1 MKRLRQK
8 IFPMKKNSQNLY
20 LTALLT
26 LSFMGCTNQANERKD
41 YPITPVP
48 FTQVQLHDNFWLPRI
63 LKNTEV
69 TIPIAFQQSEET
81 GRIKNF
87 EIAGGLKEGS
97 FCSKYAFDDSDVFKI
112 IEGASY
118 SLMIKPDPEL
128 EAYLDSLIYK
138 ISLAQEDDGYLY
150 TNRTIMGD
158 SALEMA
164 GKSRWVNE
172 SEHSHE
178 LYNAGHLYEA
188 AVAHFQATGKKTL
201 LDVAI
206 KNANLIDKE
215 FGWGK
220 IEKYPG
226 HQEIEIGL
234 VKLYRATGEKKYLD
248 LAKFFL
254 DVRGP
259 GGWEY
264 NQAHLKVIDQKEPV
278 GHAVRAMY
286 MFSGMADVAALTGDT
301 AYLHAIDR
309 IWENVVNKKMYIT
322 GGIGQTGGNEGFGPD
337 YDIPNMSAYCETCA
351 SIAEV
356 FLNHRLFLL
365 HGDSKYIDIMER
377 VMYNAL
383 LSGVSLTGDL
393 FFYDNPLESA
403 GQHARQAW
411 FGCACCPSNIS
422 RFLPSVPGYVY
433 AHEGDDIYVNLF
445 IESEASFETPKGK
458 FTLTQK
464 GNYPWEEEC
473 VIHVYPEYARNRTIY
488 IRIPG
493 WARNEAVPG
502 DLYRFEDRFDKSVEI
517 RINGEE
523 IKYEIER
530 GYALLDRKWQHG
542 DSIEISLPLPVR
554 KVIANEK
561 VAEDRNKFILQRGP
575 LVYCAEGI
583 DQEENSVLHIFADK
597 NQEFKTGIADFGG
610 EITNI
615 EFSSTNVRRILDGSL
630 KADNQ
635 SRVIK
640 AIPYCYWANRGPGE
654 MMTWIPCEKEAA
666 NLLPAPTIANLSKKS
681 SSGAKEDLNLISD
694 QYDPKNSND
703 HSRGYI
709 HWWPQKDTTV
719 WVQYDFQKPETASEC
734 SVYWFDDGPD
744 GGCRIPEGWRI
755 LYRQGSHWEAV
766 NPMADYKT
774 TKDGWDKI
782 NFKPLKTS
790 GLRLEIQLQKEYS
803 SGVHEWV
810 VK

>member
-1 MKRLRQK
+1 MQK
-8 IFPMKKNSQNLY
+8 ITIITTLAFILLVFNSCKNSI
-20 LTALLT
+20 
-26 LSFMGCTNQANERKD
+26 NQPLD

-48 FTQVQLHDNFWLPRI
+48 FTNVQLHDNFWLPRI
-63 LKNTEV
+63 LTNTEV

-87 EIAGGLKEGS
+87 EIAGGLKKGG

-118 SLMIKPDPEL
+118 SLMIKPDPEM
-128 EAYLDSLIYK
+128 ETYLDSLIFK

-158 SALEMA
+158 SAMEMA

-188 AVAHFQATGKKTL
+188 AVAHFQATGKRTL
-201 LDVAI
+201 LDIAI

-234 VKLYRATGEKKYLD
+234 VKLYRVTGEKKYLD

-264 NQAHLKVIDQKEPV
+264 NQAHLKVIDQREPV

-286 MFSGMADVAALTGDT
+286 MFSGMADMAALTGDT

-309 IWENVVNKKMYIT
+309 IWKNVVTKKMYIT

-337 YDIPNMSAYCETCA
+337 YDLPNMLAYCETCA

-365 HGDSKYIDIMER
+365 HGDSKYIDVMER
-377 VMYNAL
+377 VLYNAL
-383 LSGVSLTGDL
+383 LSGVSLSGDL
-393 FFYDNPLESA
+393 FFYDNPLESN
-403 GQHARQAW
+403 GQHERQKW

-422 RFLPSVPGYVY
+422 RFLPSFPGYIY
-433 AHEGDDIYVNLF
+433 AHRDNDIYVNLF
-445 IESEASFETPKGK
+445 TESETSFETTKGK
-458 FTLTQK
+458 ITITQK
-464 GNYPWEEEC
+464 TNYPIDGE
-473 VIHVYPEYARNRTIY
+473 VSIHVYPEYAGERKIF
-488 IRIPG
+488 IRVPG
-493 WARNEAVPG
+493 WAGNEAVPG
-502 DLYRFEDRFDKSVEI
+502 DLYRFTDSFDEPVKIS
-517 RINGEE
+517 INGKE
-523 IKYEIER
+523 IGFEIEK
-530 GYALLDRKWQHG
+530 GYAVLDKKWQRS
-542 DSIEISLPLPVR
+542 DSINITLPMPVR

-561 VAEDRNKFILQRGP
+561 VAEDQNKFILQRGP
-575 LVYCAEGI
+575 VVYCAEDK
-583 DQEENSVLHIFADK
+583 DQEEKSVLHIFADVS
-597 NQEFKTGIADFGG
+597 QQFKTGPANDISQGLPV
-610 EITNI
+610 I
-615 EFSSTNVRRILDGSL
+615 EFTANDVQRNVDGSL
-630 KADNQ
+630 VMSGK
-635 SRVIK
+635 SREII
-640 AIPYCYWANRGPGE
+640 AIPYHLWANRGPGE
-654 MMTWIPCEKEAA
+654 MITWIPYKMETA
-666 NLLPAPTIANLSKKS
+666 NPYPAPTIAYLSKKS
-681 SSGAKEDLNLISD
+681 SSGAKEDLNFIAD
-694 QYDPKNSND
+694 QYEPKNSND

-709 HWWPQKDTTV
+709 HWWPEKDTTV
-719 WVQYDFQKPETASEC
+719 WVQYDFQKPETVSEC
-734 SVYWFDDGPD
+734 EVYWFDDRPD
-744 GGCRIPEGWRI
+744 GGCRIPAGWRI
-755 LYRQGSHWEAV
+755 LYRQG
-766 NPMADYKT
+766 ADWKPVKNLSDYTT
-774 TKDGWDKI
+774 TKDAYDKI
-782 NFKPLKTS
+782 KFEQVKTS
-790 GLRLEIQLQKEYS
+790 ALRLEVFLQKDFS
-803 SGVHEWV
+803 TGVHEWV

>member
-1 MKRLRQK
+1 MTTSSINYAATIVILVLLISCNTLQEKSK
-8 IFPMKKNSQNLY
+8 I
-20 LTALLT
+20 T
-26 LSFMGCTNQANERKD
+26 D
-41 YPITPVP
+41 YPISPVP
-48 FTQVQLHDNFWLPRI
+48 FTNVQLHDNFWLPRI
-63 LKNTEV
+63 LTNTEV

-87 EIAGGLKEGS
+87 EIAGGLKKGS
-97 FCSKYAFDDSDVFKI
+97 FCTKYAFDDSDVFKI

-118 SLMIKPDPEL
+118 SLMIKPDPEM

-164 GKSRWVNE
+164 GKSRWENE

-188 AVAHFQATGKKTL
+188 AVAYFQATGKRTL

-234 VKLYRATGEKKYLD
+234 VKLYRITGDKKYLD

-264 NQAHLKVIDQKEPV
+264 NQAHLKVVDQREPV

-337 YDIPNMSAYCETCA
+337 YDLPNMSAYCETCA

-356 FLNHRLFLL
+356 FLNYRLFLL
-365 HGDSKYIDIMER
+365 HGDAKYIDIMER
-377 VMYNAL
+377 VMYNAF
-383 LSGVSLTGDL
+383 LSGVSLSGDL
-393 FFYDNPLESA
+393 FFYDNPLESSC
-403 GQHARQAW
+403 QHERQKW

-433 AHEGDDIYVNLF
+433 AHKGDDVYVNLF
-445 IESEASFETPKGK
+445 TESETSFETTKGK
-458 FTLTQK
+458 ITLTQK
-464 GNYPWEEEC
+464 GNYPWDGEC
-473 VIHVYPEYARNRTIY
+473 VIHVFPQYAGKRTIY

-493 WARNEAVPG
+493 WVRNEVVPG
-502 DLYRFEDRFDKSVEI
+502 DLYQFADRNNEPVLI

-523 IKYEIER
+523 VKFEIEK
-530 GYALLDRKWQHG
+530 GYAILERRWQRG
-542 DSIEISLPLPVR
+542 DSINLSLPMPVR
-554 KVIANEK
+554 KVIANEQ
-561 VAEDRNKFILQRGP
+561 VAEDRSKYILQRGP
-575 LVYCAEGI
+575 LVYCAEGT
-583 DQEENSVLHIFADK
+583 DQAEKTVLHIVADK
-597 NQEFKTGIADFGG
+597 SQEFKTGSKDMLSTGIQ
-610 EITNI
+610 TI
-615 EFSSTNVRRILDGSL
+615 EFTATEVRRNLDGSL
-630 KADNQ
+630 KNDDQ
-635 SRVIK
+635 SRIIK
-640 AIPYCYWANRGPGE
+640 AIPYCLWANRGSGE
-654 MMTWIPCEKEAA
+654 MITWIPYELEAA
-666 NLLPAPTIANLSKKS
+666 NPFPAPTIAYLSKKS
-681 SSGAKEDLNLISD
+681 SSGAKEDLALIAD
-694 QYDPKNSND
+694 QYEPKNSND

-709 HWWPQKDTTV
+709 HWWPEKDTTV
-719 WVQYDFQKPETASEC
+719 WVQYDFQKSETVSKC

-744 GGCRIPEGWRI
+744 GGCRIPSRWRI
-755 LYRQGSHWEAV
+755 LYKEGSVWRPV
-766 NPMADYKT
+766 KNISPYT
-774 TKDGWDKI
+774 ITKDAYDKLGI
-782 NFKPLKTS
+782 EPVKTNT
-790 GLRLEIQLQKEYS
+790 LRLEVQLQKEFS
-803 SGVHEWV
+803 SGLHEWV

>member
-1 MKRLRQK
+1 MVNL
-8 IFPMKKNSQNLY
+8 KKLLIPVSILLV
-20 LTALLT
+20 LT
-26 LSFMGCTNQANERKD
+26 SCEYNKKQIVD
-41 YPITPVP
+41 YPITPIP
-48 FTQVQLHDNFWLPRI
+48 FTKVHLHDNFWLPRI

-87 EIAGGLKEGS
+87 EIAGGLKKGS

-158 SALEMA
+158 SALPMA
-164 GKSRWVNE
+164 GKKRWENE

-188 AVAHFQATGKKTL
+188 AVAHFQATGKRTL

-220 IEKYPG
+220 IGKYPG

-234 VKLYRATGEKKYLD
+234 VKLYRVTGEQKYLD

-264 NQAHLKVIDQKEPV
+264 NQAHLKVTDQADPV

-301 AYLHAIDR
+301 AYLKAIDH
-309 IWENVVNKKMYIT
+309 IWENVVTKKMYIT
-322 GGIGQTGGNEGFGPD
+322 GGIGQTGGNEGFGSE
-337 YDIPNMSAYCETCA
+337 YDLPNMSAYCETCA

-356 FLNHRLFLL
+356 LLNQRLFLL

-377 VMYNAL
+377 VLFNAL
-383 LSGVSLTGDL
+383 LSGVSLSGDL
-393 FFYDNPLESA
+393 FFYDNPLESN
-403 GQHARQAW
+403 GQHERQKW

-422 RFLPSVPGYVY
+422 RFLPSFPGYVY
-433 AHEGDDIYVNLF
+433 AHRDNDIYVNLF
-445 IESEASFETPKGK
+445 VESEASFETPAGK
-458 FTLTQK
+458 ITITQK
-464 GNYPWEEEC
+464 SNYPVSGEIS
-473 VIHVYPEYARNRTIY
+473 IHVTPENAGLRKIFV
-488 IRIPG
+488 RIPG

-502 DLYRFEDRFDKSVEI
+502 DLYRFVDTSVALARI

-523 IKYEIER
+523 INFDTQK
-530 GYALLDRKWQHG
+530 GFAVLNRKWERG
-542 DSIEISLPLPVR
+542 DSIEVSLPIPVR

-575 LVYCAEGI
+575 AVYCAEDK
-583 DQEENSVLHIFADK
+583 DQEEKSVLHFIADQT
-597 NQEFKTGIADFGG
+597 QEFKTGPVTDISRGLPVIGFTATD
-610 EITNI
+610 ILRNI
-615 EFSSTNVRRILDGSL
+615 DGSL
-630 KADNQ
+630 TIADK
-635 SRVIK
+635 SREII
-640 AIPYCYWANRGPGE
+640 AIPYHLWANRGPGE
-654 MMTWIPCEKEAA
+654 MIMWIPFVKEAA
-666 NLLPAPTIANLSKKS
+666 IPFPAPTIAYLSRKS

-703 HSRGYI
+703 HSGGYI

-719 WVQYDFQKPETASEC
+719 WIQYDFQKPETVSEC

-744 GGCRIPEGWRI
+744 GGCRIPAGWRV
-755 LYRQGSHWEAV
+755 LYKQGSDWKPVKELL
-766 NPMADYKT
+766 DYTT
-774 TKDGWDKI
+774 TKDTYDKVK
-782 NFKPLKTS
+782 FESVRTS
-790 GLRLEIQLQKEYS
+790 ALRLEVQLQKEFS
-803 SGVHEWV
+803 GGVHEWV

>member
-1 MKRLRQK
+1 MLN
-8 IFPMKKNSQNLY
+8 KNQMLIG
-20 LTALLT
+20 LIVFFL
-26 LSFMGCTNQANERKD
+26 FHGCSKNKQNQAD
-41 YPITPVP
+41 YPISPVP
-48 FTQVQLHDNFWLPRI
+48 FTNVQIHDNFWLPRI

-69 TIPIAFQQSEET
+69 TIPIAFRQSEET

-87 EIAGGLKEGS
+87 EIAGGLKNGS

-128 EAYLDSLIYK
+128 DAYLDSLIYK
-138 ISLAQEDDGYLY
+138 ISMAQEDDGYLY

-158 SALEMA
+158 SALPMA
-164 GKSRWVNE
+164 GKERWVNIQE
-172 SEHSHE
+172 GSHE
-178 LYNAGHLYEA
+178 LYNMGHLYEA
-188 AVAHFQATGKKTL
+188 AVAHFQATGKRTL
-201 LDVAI
+201 LDVAL
-206 KNANLIDKE
+206 KNADLINNT

-220 IEKYPG
+220 LEIYPG

-234 VKLYRATGEKKYLD
+234 VKLYRVTGEKKYLD

-301 AYLHAIDR
+301 AYLLAIDR
-309 IWENVVNKKMYIT
+309 IWENVVTKKMYIT

-337 YDIPNMSAYCETCA
+337 YDLPNMSAYCETCA

-393 FFYDNPLESA
+393 FFYDNPLESS
-403 GQHARQAW
+403 GQHERQAW

-422 RFLPSVPGYVY
+422 RFLPSVPGYIY

-445 IESEASFETPKGK
+445 IESETSFETPKGK

-464 GNYPWEEEC
+464 SNYPREGEST
-473 VIHVYPEYARNRTIY
+473 IHVHPEYAGKRTLY

-493 WARNEAVPG
+493 WAKNEVVSG
-502 DLYRFEDRFDKSVEI
+502 DLYRFEDSFVEPVKI
-517 RINGEE
+517 RVNGEE
-523 IKYEIER
+523 INYETEK
-530 GYALLDRKWQHG
+530 GYALLNRKWQRG
-542 DSIEISLPLPVR
+542 DSIEISLPMPVR

-561 VAEDRNKFILQRGP
+561 VAEDLNKFILQRGP

-597 NQEFKTGIADFGG
+597 NQEFKTGLTTDFGG

-615 EFSSTNVRRILDGSL
+615 EFSAMDVRRSLDGSV
-630 KADNQ
+630 KADDQ
-635 SRVIK
+635 SRIIK
-640 AIPYCYWANRGPGE
+640 AIPYCFWVNRGPGE
-654 MMTWIPCEKEAA
+654 MITWIPYEMEAA
-666 NLLPAPTIANLSKKS
+666 NPYPAPTISYLSKKS
-681 SSGAKEDLNLISD
+681 SSGAKESLDLISD
-694 QYDPKNSND
+694 QYIPKYSND

-709 HWWPQKDTTV
+709 HWWPEKDIVV
-719 WVQYDFQKPETASEC
+719 WVQYDFQKPETVSEC

-744 GGCRIPEGWRI
+744 GGCRIPESWKI
-755 LYRQGSHWEAV
+755 LYKQGSEWKPISQLDE
-766 NPMADYKT
+766 YKT
-774 TKDGWDKI
+774 TKDGWDNI
-782 NFKPLKTS
+782 SFKPLKTS
-790 GLRLEIQLQKEYS
+790 ALRLEIQLQKEYS
-803 SGVHEWV
+803 SGVHEWT

>member
-1 MKRLRQK
+1 
-8 IFPMKKNSQNLY
+8 
-20 LTALLT
+20 
-26 LSFMGCTNQANERKD
+26 
-41 YPITPVP
+41 
-48 FTQVQLHDNFWLPRI
+48 
-63 LKNTEV
+63 
-69 TIPIAFQQSEET
+69 
-81 GRIKNF
+81 
-87 EIAGGLKEGS
+87 
-97 FCSKYAFDDSDVFKI
+97 
-112 IEGASY
+112 
-118 SLMIKPDPEL
+118 MIKPDPEL

-188 AVAHFQATGKKTL
+188 AVAHFQATGKRTL

-206 KNANLIDKE
+206 KNANLIDRE

-234 VKLYRATGEKKYLD
+234 VKLYRVTGEKKYLD

-301 AYLHAIDR
+301 AYLKAIDR
-309 IWENVVNKKMYIT
+309 IWENVVTKKMYIT

-337 YDIPNMSAYCETCA
+337 YDLPNMSAYCETCA

-356 FLNHRLFLL
+356 LLNYRLFLL

-383 LSGVSLTGDL
+383 LSGVALSGDL

-403 GQHARQAW
+403 GQHERQAW

-433 AHEGDDIYVNLF
+433 AHKGDDVYINLF
-445 IESEASFETPKGK
+445 TESEASFETPKGK

-464 GNYPWEEEC
+464 SNYPWEGEN
-473 VIHVYPEYARNRTIY
+473 VIHVYPEYAGTRTIY

-502 DLYRFEDRFDKSVEI
+502 DLYRFEDHFDEPVVI

-523 IKYEIER
+523 IKYEMEK
-530 GYALLDRKWQHG
+530 GYALLDRKWQRG
-542 DSIEISLPLPVR
+542 DSIEISLPMPVR

-561 VAEDRNKFILQRGP
+561 VAENRNKFILQRGP
-575 LVYCAEGI
+575 LVYCAEGV

-597 NQEFKTGIADFGG
+597 NQEFKTGLTADFGG
-610 EITNI
+610 KITTV
-615 EFSSTNVRRILDGSL
+615 EFSATDVRRNLDGSL
-630 KADNQ
+630 NTDDQ
-635 SRVIK
+635 PRIMK
-640 AIPYCYWANRGPGE
+640 AIPYCFWANRGPGE
-654 MMTWIPCEKEAA
+654 MITWIPFLEEAA
-666 NLLPAPTIANLSKKS
+666 NPFPAPTIAYLSKKS
-681 SSGAKEDLNLISD
+681 SSGAKESLDLISD
-694 QYDPKNSND
+694 QYEPKNSND

-719 WVQYDFQKPETASEC
+719 WVQYDFQKPETVSEC
-734 SVYWFDDGPD
+734 EVYWFDDGPD
-744 GGCRIPEGWRI
+744 GGCRIPAGWKI
-755 LYRQGSHWEAV
+755 LYKQGSEWKSVKSHS
-766 NPMADYKT
+766 DYAT
-774 TKDGWDKI
+774 TKDSYNKI
-782 NFKPLKTS
+782 KFEQVKTS
-790 GLRLEIQLQKEYS
+790 ALRLEIQLQKDFS
-803 SGVHEWV
+803 TGVHEWII
-810 VK
+810 K

>member
-1 MKRLRQK
+1 MKLLVFRPTTL
-8 IFPMKKNSQNLY
+8 
-20 LTALLT
+20 ALLPV
-26 LSFMGCTNQANERKD
+26 LLNSCSQPGDRRPAKD
-41 YPITPVP
+41 YPISPVP
-48 FTQVQLHDNFWLPRI
+48 FTQVTLHDHFWLPRI

-87 EIAGGLKEGS
+87 EIAGGLKKGS

-128 EAYLDSLIYK
+128 EAYLDPLIYK

-158 SALEMA
+158 SALPMA
-164 GKSRWVNE
+164 GKNRWENE

-188 AVAHFQATGKKTL
+188 AVAHYQATGKQTL
-201 LDVAI
+201 LDVAV

-234 VKLYRATGEKKYLD
+234 VKLYRVTGEQKYLD

-264 NQAHLKVIDQKEPV
+264 NQAHLRVLDQSEPV

-301 AYLHAIDR
+301 AYLKAIDD
-309 IWENVVNKKMYIT
+309 IWENVVTKKMYVT

-337 YDIPNMSAYCETCA
+337 YDLPNLSAYCETCA

-356 FLNHRLFLL
+356 LLNHRLFLL
-365 HGDSKYIDIMER
+365 HGESKYIDIMER
-377 VMYNAL
+377 VLYNAL
-383 LSGVSLTGDL
+383 LSGVSLSGDL
-393 FFYDNPLESA
+393 FFYDNPLESD
-403 GQHARQAW
+403 GRHERQKW

-422 RFLPSVPGYVY
+422 RFLPSIPGYIY
-433 AHEGDDIYVNLF
+433 AHTDNDVYVNLF
-445 IESEASFETPKGK
+445 VESEASFQTPSGK
-458 FTLTQK
+458 FTVTQK
-464 GNYPWEEEC
+464 TAYPVGGE
-473 VIHVYPEYARNRTIY
+473 VTIHVYPEHADKRAIH
-488 IRIPG
+488 IRVPG

-502 DLYRFEDRFDKSVEI
+502 DLYRFADTYSEPMQIS
-517 RINGEE
+517 INGKETDVVPV
-523 IKYEIER
+523 K
-530 GYALLDRKWQHG
+530 GYAVLNRKWQQG
-542 DSIEISLPLPVR
+542 DSITITFPMPVR
-554 KVIANEK
+554 KVIANDK
-561 VAEDRNKFILQRGP
+561 VSEDRNKFILQRGP
-575 LVYCAEGI
+575 VVYCAEGT
-583 DQEENSVLHIFADK
+583 DQAENSILHILAGQ
-597 NQEFKTGIADFGG
+597 NQQFETLPAT
-610 EITNI
+610 EISQGLPLIGFTA
-615 EFSSTNVRRILDGSL
+615 TDVRRNTDDSL
-630 KADNQ
+630 SVAET
-635 SRVIK
+635 SREIK
-640 AIPYCYWANRGPGE
+640 AIPYHLWANRGPSE
-654 MMTWIPCEKEAA
+654 MIMWIPFEMEAA
-666 NLLPAPTIANLSKKS
+666 CPYPAPTIAFLSKKS

-709 HWWPQKDTTV
+709 HWWSQKDTTV
-719 WVQYDFQKPETASEC
+719 WVQYDFQKPETVSEC
-734 SVYWFDDGPD
+734 EVYWFDDGPD
-744 GGCRIPEGWRI
+744 GGCRIPESWRI
-755 LYRQGSHWEAV
+755 LYRQGSEWNPV
-766 NPMADYKT
+766 NPSGEYKT

-782 NFKPLKTS
+782 QFKPVKTS
-790 GLRLEIQLQKEYS
+790 GLRLEIDLQKEYS
-803 SGVHEWV
+803 SGLHEWI

>member
-1 MKRLRQK
+1 M
-8 IFPMKKNSQNLY
+8 
-20 LTALLT
+20 
-26 LSFMGCTNQANERKD
+26 D

-69 TIPIAFQQSEET
+69 TSPIAFQQSEET

-87 EIAGGLKEGS
+87 EVAGGMKKGR

-118 SLMIKPDPEL
+118 SLMIKPDLEL
-128 EAYLDSLIYK
+128 DAYLDSLIYK
-138 ISLAQEDDGYLY
+138 ISQAQEDDGYLY

-206 KNANLIDKE
+206 KNANLIYKE

-234 VKLYRATGEKKYLD
+234 VKLYRTTGEKKYLD

-301 AYLHAIDR
+301 AYLKAIDR
-309 IWENVVNKKMYIT
+309 IWENVVTKKMYIT
-322 GGIGQTGGNEGFGPD
+322 GGIGQTGGNEGFGAD
-337 YDIPNMSAYCETCA
+337 YELPNMSAYCETCA

-365 HGDSKYIDIMER
+365 HGDSKYIDIMEK
-377 VMYNAL
+377 VLYNAL
-383 LSGVSLTGDL
+383 LSGVSLSGDL

-403 GQHARQAW
+403 GQHERQAW

-433 AHEGDDIYVNLF
+433 AHKGGDVYINLF
-445 IESEASFETPKGK
+445 TECEASFETPKGK

-464 GNYPWEEEC
+464 SNYPWQGEN
-473 VIHVYPEYARNRTIY
+473 VIHVYPEYAGTRTIY

-502 DLYRFEDRFDKSVEI
+502 DLYRFEDHFDEPVVI

-523 IKYEIER
+523 IKFEVEK
-530 GYALLDRKWQHG
+530 GYALLNRKWQRG

-561 VAEDRNKFILQRGP
+561 VTENRNKFILQRGP

-597 NQEFKTGIADFGG
+597 NQEFKTGLTADFGG
-610 EITNI
+610 KITTV
-615 EFSSTNVRRILDGSL
+615 EFSATDVRRNLDGSL
-630 KADNQ
+630 KKDDQ
-635 SRVIK
+635 SWIIK
-640 AIPYCYWANRGPGE
+640 AIPYCLWANRGSGE
-654 MMTWIPCEKEAA
+654 MITWIPSVMEAA
-666 NLLPAPTIANLSKKS
+666 NPYPALTIAYLSKKS
-681 SSGAKEDLNLISD
+681 SSGANESLDLISD
-694 QYDPKNSND
+694 QYEPKNSND

-719 WVQYDFQKPETASEC
+719 WFQYDFQKPETVSEC
-734 SVYWFDDGPD
+734 EVYWFDDGPD
-744 GGCRIPEGWRI
+744 GGCRIPAGWKI
-755 LYRQGSHWEAV
+755 LYKQGSEWKSVKSHS
-766 NPMADYKT
+766 DYAT
-774 TKDGWDKI
+774 TKDAYSKI
-782 NFKPLKTS
+782 KFEPLKTNA
-790 GLRLEIQLQKEYS
+790 LRLEIQLQKEFS